1 MPAPQPVAEPAAVGV
16 MDIYATAFRRFGGGF
31 ATFGLL
37 ALALALL
44 PVAVYLGTRAAGA
57 SRTVVSWS
65 FVLAAVISWMAL
77 VGAVTA
83 VVGGRL
89 RRTAAHVVGTA
100 LLVAPFLAA
109 IVIAVGPYALVPI
122 AFLLPF
128 VALAPVAAGAGDCAG
143 LAACRRALRLTAGGY
158 RRAVVV
164 SGLLVVLGAVL
175 LVSFNLALA
184 PLPSPAR
191 GIVALLAW
199 TAVYGPISALVLR
212 ALYGALSGRL
222 VVRR

>member
-1 MPAPQPVAEPAAVGV
+1 
-16 MDIYATAFRRFGGGF
+16 
-31 ATFGLL
+31 
-37 ALALALL
+37 
-44 PVAVYLGTRAAGA
+44 
-57 SRTVVSWS
+57 
-65 FVLAAVISWMAL
+65 
-77 VGAVTA
+77 
-83 VVGGRL
+83 
-89 RRTAAHVVGTA
+89 VGTA

-109 IVIAVGPYALVPI
+109 IVIAGGPYALVPI

-128 VALAPVAAGAGDCAG
+128 VALAPVAAGAGDYAG
-143 LAACRRALRLTAGGY
+143 LAACGRALRLTAGGY